1 MSFDYD
7 SDVFDELLDQL
18 NDARMLEI
26 DCPEC
31 NHPIEVSLDNVGD
44 TIKCPKCGIE
54 IKLESE

>member
-18 NDARMLEI
+18 NDAKMLEI

-31 NHPIEVSLDNVGD
+31 NHPIKVSLDNVGD
-44 TIKCPKCGIE
+44 TIKCPKCGR
-54 IKLESE
+54 SN

>member
-18 NDARMLEI
+18 NDAKMLEI

-31 NHPIEVSLDNVGD
+31 NHPIEVSLVISEILSSVLNVA
-44 TIKCPKCGIE
+44 
-54 IKLESE
+54 LRSN